1 MEKTDFWNIENLKLE
16 MYEITYFEITKF
28 LFRKF
33 KLFRNY
39 EFFFR
44 NFKYSKFLSS
54 ESRKIRTNMVWVSVF
69 QNFCFE
75 YSKARNL
82 KNITFEI
89 LKVRKLKI
97 PKLEETVI

>member
-39 EFFFR
+39 EFFF
-44 NFKYSKFLSS
+44 SKF
-54 ESRKIRTNMVWVSVF
+54 
-69 QNFCFE
+69 
-75 YSKARNL
+75 
-82 KNITFEI
+82 
-89 LKVRKLKI
+89 
-97 PKLEETVI
+97 